1 MPVVSGED
9 NDLMGVL
16 SQSLIVKF
24 LAEHMDRFPD
34 LDKKTIKE
42 LNIGFRSVISVNKES
57 SIKDTLLMIRN
68 NRVSQLKAVLIL
80 FISYTNL

>member
-42 LNIGFRSVISVNKES
+42 LNIGFRTVISVNKENS
-57 SIKDTLLMIRN
+57 VKDTLLQIRD
-68 NRVSQLKAVLIL
+68 NRVSSQY
-80 FISYTNL
+80 ISPRIHT